1 MARRAPRN
9 LRADVAYDLPHC
21 LVCNKRQDPRTLDA
35 HQAVCRA
42 NKRSHDQMLQDTTA
56 QKQRAPKRQRLM
68 YTENMPRLLLSS
80 GPDDF
85 PFEDDAPAEQNLE
98 TGATAPAQLPAV
110 ETVGLPSEYILTVP
124 HPHSM
129 LPATIT
135 LFDDSASRAIDP
147 TYATGMDPAGPS
159 KITMLTVRDMEV
171 SLEAARKCTVQFE
184 RTTIPIH
191 FEGETKC
198 FRDMYEVSLDFRDP
212 WKVVQG
218 WVCDKTLAPHST
230 WFSVKKYKCRGGT
243 VVEHR
248 EQLFDEP
255 CTGKNW
261 WDIDDLLPGPKEGL
275 YPSCYLPIHIWLDK
289 GQVSTKYASQ
299 VQVPATCVANGG
311 VLIRGLWINSAI
323 RNATGNGGCA
333 LLGYIVMPP
342 ELRNIDAKS
351 LASAEREDF
360 AKLRAL
366 IYNRINAVILDSLKH
381 RSRYGDTFRFGDG
394 RCRTAYPGIFIE
406 SMDFQELA
414 AWLAMRSAAAK
425 YPCSKCLVPQ
435 DRLCELTKRFQ
446 LRTPTAMKAV
456 LEKALGK
463 STKKA
468 KEEVLKGSG
477 LHDVEKILWE
487 FAHSDP
493 YKAVSY
499 DTLHWTDLGKFGKH
513 LWIVIKMELTNLG
526 KSNEFNEAYAHL
538 NIAVVFSPPS
548 LCSFEEFPRWRGLR
562 HISAATLIDY
572 AEGNVFLH
580 MLMCILPCIVH
591 LLPANSKLIHALR
604 ALQQYRILVGMH
616 CMSTSRL
623 TLMESFIRDYEIA
636 CRDLEKDFNFL
647 KQHYT
652 SHAADDIRE
661 KGTTNHMTTRI
672 GESFQQVV
680 ARHYTRTNGREAEQ
694 QMVKIDENEEAIAEL
709 DMLVADHHAHQK
721 EVQKKATEDADDE
734 AGNLAPQ
741 IADAHWRLGVPN
753 RKFASRRFEAEMLRT
768 PGGENFQG
776 FDVALRVFLATEY
789 PDLQIGYEKTLHVQ
803 SFGAIHIEYQSKVDW
818 SPQKDIL
825 RCAES
830 FYGRPRHDC
839 VLYNLDVEPLSLAR
853 LLTLFRVSTG
863 DDGESFDLAYVRRF
877 KNSKWKPR
885 TTWQGCRVVE
895 EVEKAEFLPLTYIT
909 RGALLPPA
917 RGTSRRNLY
926 FAMDTADDDM
936 FLRLNNIE

>member
-42 NKRSHDQMLQDTTA
+42 NKHGRDQMLQDTTA
-56 QKQRAPKRQRLM
+56 QKQRAQKRQRLM
-68 YTENMPRLLLSS
+68 YTENMPRLLLSKTKRPGNRRAQPSTLPLLS

-85 PFEDDAPAEQNLE
+85 PFENNSPAEQNLE

-110 ETVGLPSEYILTVP
+110 ETVRLPSEYILTVP

-147 TYATGMDPAGPS
+147 TYATGMDPVRPWAPFRCFADYSFTSNCIRYSKSKKQIQEELDSLHSQSWAGPS
-159 KITMLTVRDMEV
+159 KITMLTVRDMEA
-171 SLEAARKCTVQFE
+171 SLEAARKRTVQFE

-198 FRDMYEVSLDFRDP
+198 FRDMYEVSLNFRDP

-289 GQVSTKYASQ
+289 GQVSTK
-299 VQVPATCVANGG
+299 VKMHPI
-311 VLIRGLWINSAI
+311 LIRGLWINSAI

-342 ELRNIDAKS
+342 ELWNIDAKS

-394 RCRTAYPGIFIE
+394 RCRTAYP
-406 SMDFQELA
+406 
-414 AWLAMRSAAAK
+414 AMRSAAAK
-425 YPCSKCLVPQ
+425 YPCPKCLVPQ
-435 DRLCELTKRFQ
+435 DRLCVLTKRFQ

-463 STKKA
+463 NTKKA

-477 LHDVEKILWE
+477 LHDVEQILWE

-526 KSNEFNEAYAHL
+526 KSNEFNEA
-538 NIAVVFSPPS
+538 
-548 LCSFEEFPRWRGLR
+548 FEEFPRWRGLR

-672 GESFQQVV
+672 GQSFQQVV
-680 ARHYTRTNGREAEQ
+680 ARHYTGTNGREAEQ

-709 DMLVADHHAHQK
+709 DMLVADHHACQK

-741 IADAHWRLGVPN
+741 IADAHWRLGAPN
-753 RKFASRRFEAEMLRT
+753 RKFASRRFEAEMRRT

-789 PDLQIGYEKTLHVQ
+789 PDLQIGCNPLALFTLNINPKSTGPLKRTSCAVL
-803 SFGAIHIEYQSKVDW
+803 KV
-818 SPQKDIL
+818 
-825 RCAES
+825 
-830 FYGRPRHDC
+830 FTGG
-839 VLYNLDVEPLSLAR
+839 LAM
-853 LLTLFRVSTG
+853 TATG

-909 RGALLPPA
+909 CGALLPPA
-917 RGTSRRNLY
+917 GGTSRRYLY